1 MTSPGWLG
9 AVSCALLVLVVNAA
23 ILGVVSIASNGL
35 GRNHAA
41 GIRLPSLM
49 RSDEAWRAGHL
60 AARKAMLPFLIAAA
74 VVVVISIP
82 TQLAPA
88 FYVVLLGIS
97 LACTL
102 AALGAG
108 TLAASRAAR
117 RVAPR
122 EQ

>member
-9 AVSCALLVLVVNAA
+9 AAGCALLVLLVDAA
-23 ILGVVSIASNGL
+23 IWGVVSIATNGM

-49 RSDEAWRAGHL
+49 HSDEAWRAGHV
-60 AARKAMLPFLIAAA
+60 AARRVMRPFLIAAA
-74 VVVVISIP
+74 IVVVVSIP
-82 TQLAPA
+82 AQLAPA
-88 FYVVLLGIS
+88 LYVVLLGLS

-108 TLAASRAAR
+108 ALSASRAAR
-117 RVAPR
+117 RIAR
-122 EQ
+122 DG

>member
-1 MTSPGWLG
+1 MTSPGWSG
-9 AVSCALLVLVVNAA
+9 AVGCALLVLLVDAA
-23 ILGVVSIASNGL
+23 IWGVVSIASNGL

-60 AARKAMLPFLIAAA
+60 AARKAMLPLLIAAGLI
-74 VVVVISIP
+74 VVISVP
-82 TQLAPA
+82 AQLVPEL
-88 FYVVLLGIS
+88 YVVLLGLS

-108 TLAASRAAR
+108 ALAASRAAR
-117 RVAPR
+117 RGGSR
-122 EQ
+122 RQ

>member
-1 MTSPGWLG
+1 MTSPGWLAAAG
-9 AVSCALLVLVVNAA
+9 CALLMLVVNAA
-23 ILGVVSIASNGL
+23 IWGVVSIASNGL

-82 TQLAPA
+82 AQLAPA
-88 FYVVLLGIS
+88 FYVVLLGLS
-97 LACTL
+97 LTCTL
-102 AALGAG
+102 AALVAGA
-108 TLAASRAAR
+108 LAASRAAR
-117 RVAPR
+117 RSGSRPR
-122 EQ
+122 

>member
-1 MTSPGWLG
+1 MSG
-9 AVSCALLVLVVNAA
+9 ALLVLVVNAA
-23 ILGVVSIASNGL
+23 IWGLVSIASDKL

-82 TQLAPA
+82 AQLAPA

-117 RVAPR
+117 GDEPR
-122 EQ
+122 AH